1 MKTNKRWFEKKPL
14 VQAIAFA
21 FAATTVT
28 SLKAQEAA
36 ETEETIAEEE
46 VKSERI
52 TVVGSRIRQ
61 GGFDEAR
68 PVDIIMGET
77 ALKQGISDLGG
88 LLRNTTIAAGSSQV
102 TGASST
108 AFVENG
114 GTGAQTI
121 SLRGLGAN
129 RTLVL
134 LNGRRAGPAG
144 TRGGVSSFDFNIL
157 PLSMVERVEI
167 LKDGASSVYG
177 SDAVAGVINII
188 TKKGDGGNVEAY
200 LSQPEQS
207 GGEEF
212 RINATYG
219 KTFDKGS
226 FRVTADYRNQ
236 SELAKG
242 DRDFY
247 GCGEQY
253 VFDPAS
259 GERSDVIDPRTQK
272 SRCNDLPWGHI
283 WLYDY
288 QDSDNGNVPR
298 GGKAQFDYDGDL
310 ANFLPPFQTG
320 QPGNFNMPPGFFLV
334 NYDEATDAVTNAD
347 HPFQDQESFSPEV
360 ETISLFA
367 QADYE
372 LSDDTNIYAEALLNR
387 RESKTNGYR
396 QYWSYKYTSDVAFFS
411 GDSGDPLSTGFT
423 GDSTWLS
430 PTAITDHADSSQTID
445 YQRFVLGITGDIND
459 DWYYDISAQKS
470 RSDGEYYDDRIYED
484 AISDQNFAI
493 GSCVGQST
501 SIRGIE
507 CVDVPWL
514 DPDLLNGVVSSEV
527 RAFLF
532 GGETGTT
539 IYDQLTVEGFVSG
552 PVYELPAGDVSVVF
566 GASFQQDEIEDTP
579 GELTLA
585 NNAWGASGA
594 GITAGKDTYKA
605 VYTELKIPVLYD
617 SDFASSLDLEM
628 SARYTDVDSAGSDTT
643 FKVGINWAITEEFRI
658 RASRGT
664 SFRAPALFEL
674 YLADQTSFAS
684 RFIDVCND
692 YGVELALG
700 SISQQV
706 ADNCAADG
714 LEPTHLAGAITPT
727 VITGGGLGVLEPE
740 TSVSRVVGF
749 VWTPD
754 FADFNLSLDWF
765 DIQITSEV
773 TQVGATN
780 IVERCYQSDFFGN
793 DPLCDQ
799 FDRDP
804 STNAITEVRDSFINI
819 ANQVNRGFDLA
830 ISYSTD
836 IGAGTFD
843 FYTQHTYTTVAQQA
857 LFVDTL
863 VDENGEFGEPK
874 HVGNYN
880 FAYTL
885 NDLTLN
891 WNVTQVGPVSVV
903 DRYADENSL
912 PATYR
917 GREVDLV
924 LDAGN
929 YLYHSVSGIYSFDDL
944 GFQVTVGVA
953 NVFDKTPPR
962 VSSINGALID
972 RQGNS
977 AFYSQYDSLGRRLFV
992 NASYSF

>member
-1 MKTNKRWFEKKPL
+1 METNKKWFKRNTL
-14 VQAIAFA
+14 VHAVAFA
-21 FAATTVT
+21 LAATTVT
-28 SLKAQEAA
+28 SLHAQEA
-36 ETEETIAEEE
+36 EETKAEEE
-46 VKSERI
+46 DQAERI

-68 PVDIIMGET
+68 PVDIIMGEA
-77 ALKQGISDLGG
+77 ALAQGISDLGG
-88 LLRNTTIAAGSSQV
+88 LLRNSTIAAGSSQV

-108 AFVENG
+108 AFVQNG

-212 RINATYG
+212 RVNATYG
-219 KTFDKGS
+219 QTFDKGS
-226 FRVTADYRNQ
+226 FRVTADYRKQ

-259 GERSDVIDPRTQK
+259 GNRSDLIDPRTEK
-272 SRCNDLPWGHI
+272 PRCNDLPWGHI

-288 QDSDNGNVPR
+288 QGGDNDNVPR
-298 GGKAQFDYDGDL
+298 GGKAQFDYDGNL
-310 ANFLPPFQTG
+310 GNFLPPFQSG
-320 QPGNFNMPPGFFLV
+320 QPGNFNMPADFFMV
-334 NYDEATDAVTNAD
+334 NYDELSDAVTNAD
-347 HPFQDQESFSPEV
+347 HPFQDEESFSPNV
-360 ETISLFA
+360 ETVSVFA

-372 LSDDTNIYAEALLNR
+372 LSDDTTLYAEVLLNR
-387 RESKTNGYR
+387 RESDTNGYR
-396 QYWSYKYTSDVAFFS
+396 QYWSYKYTSDVAVFS
-411 GDSGDPLSTGFT
+411 GGPGDPLSAGFT

-430 PTAITDHADSSQTID
+430 PTAITDHSDSSQTID
-445 YQRFVLGITGDIND
+445 YQRFVVGITGDISD
-459 DWYYDISAQKS
+459 DWYYDVSAQKS
-470 RSDGEYYDDRIYED
+470 RSDGEYYNDRIYED
-484 AISDQNFAI
+484 AIRDQNFAI
-493 GSCVGQST
+493 GSCVGQTT
-501 SIRGIE
+501 SSRGIP
-507 CVDVPWL
+507 CVDVPWF
-514 DPDLLNGVVSSEV
+514 DPGLLNGAVSQDV

-539 IYDQLTVEGFVSG
+539 VYDQLTVEGFVSG
-552 PVYELPAGDVSVVF
+552 PVYELPAGEVSVVF
-566 GASFQQDEIEDTP
+566 GASYQKDEIEDTP
-579 GELTLA
+579 GDITLA
-585 NNAWGASGA
+585 NNAWGSSGA
-594 GITAGKDTYKA
+594 GITAGKDTSKA
-605 VYTELKIPVLYD
+605 VYSEIKVPVLYD
-617 SDFASSLDLEM
+617 SAFAASLDLEM
-628 SARYTDVDSAGSDTT
+628 SLRYTDVETSGSDTT
-643 FKVGINWAITEEFRI
+643 YKVGVNWAITDEYRI

-674 YLADQTSFAS
+674 YLADQTSFGS
-684 RFIDVCND
+684 RFIDVCNN
-692 YGVELALG
+692 YGDELAQG
-700 SISQQV
+700 NISQQV

-714 LEPTHLAGAITPT
+714 LAPTHTAGAITPT
-727 VITGGGLGVLEPE
+727 ITTGGGLGVLSPE

-749 VWTPD
+749 VWTPE
-754 FADFNLSLDWF
+754 FADFNVSLDWF
-765 DIQITSEV
+765 DIQIESEV
-773 TQVGATN
+773 TQLGAGN
-780 IVERCYQSDFFGN
+780 IVSRCYQSDFFAN
-793 DPLCDQ
+793 EPLCNQ

-804 STNAITEVRDSFINI
+804 TTNAITDIRDSFINI
-819 ANQVNRGFDLA
+819 ASQVNRGLDLA

-836 IGAGTFD
+836 IGAGTFN
-843 FYTQHTYTTVAQQA
+843 FYTQHTYTTVAKQA
-857 LFVDTL
+857 LFADTV

-880 FAYTL
+880 LSYTL
-885 NDLTLN
+885 DDLSIN
-891 WNVTQVGPVSVV
+891 WNINQVGPVSVRN
-903 DRYADENSL
+903 RYNDENTL
-912 PATYR
+912 PTTTR
-917 GREVDLV
+917 GREIDLV
-924 LDAGN
+924 LEAGN
-929 YLYHSVSGIYSFDDL
+929 YIYHTVSGIYSFDDL
-944 GFQVTVGVA
+944 GLEVTAGVA
-953 NVFDKTPPR
+953 NLFDKTPPR
-962 VSSINGALID
+962 VSAFNGSLIS